1 MTDEEKKKL
10 YIYVLIAA
18 LLGGGGSTG
27 MQMLTS
33 NTRSDP
39 FTGQE
44 GKAMREYFD
53 VRCNATR
60 EAVKANERAIHDI
73 HGDIRSI
80 NQSISKLPPA
90 PLLERIT
97 RQEERTRQLEKN
109 LRRVFENY
117 SPRKGLKHMIEQ
129 MDNK

>member
-10 YIYVLIAA
+10 YVYVLIAA

-44 GKAMREYFD
+44 GKAMRE
-53 VRCNATR
+53 
-60 EAVKANERAIHDI
+60 IDI
-73 HGDIRSI
+73 LDWYAPAGTFP
-80 NQSISKLPPA
+80 LP
-90 PLLERIT
+90 
-97 RQEERTRQLEKN
+97 
-109 LRRVFENY
+109 
-117 SPRKGLKHMIEQ
+117 
-129 MDNK
+129 